1 MGGGRRAAGGGG
13 EGCASGEGPARAG
26 PADMGASLRRAA
38 ADSSALLQRPS
49 AERNRSCCKRRRPR
63 AAAARRRRH
72 KHSPRPSAPPP
83 LLRFSLPAGAPP
95 PPPPL
100 PSRTK
105 WTRLVH
111 PSVLIG
117 HVSSLSPVLTRSWRP
132 PPPRPALP
140 APAPPPRTRRRP
152 PAPGRTRPPPW
163 PRAAHARRCGSRAG
177 KPCRA
182 APRRPAVSAPW
193 YARAARWAPPPPSL
207 PSTNRTHIYPRPR
220 TIRTHIYPPCR
231 CWQQRTRNLGIVT
244 VHAQQENT
252 RTARATR
259 GLLALEGKRNGGGV
273 RTCSRCSQGTRS
285 TRPAGSPGGSWDRT
299 PGPPPRS
306 ARPRALSGS

>member
-1 MGGGRRAAGGGG
+1 M
-13 EGCASGEGPARAG
+13 S
-26 PADMGASLRRAA
+26 ASLRRAA
-38 ADSSALLQRPS
+38 AGPRALLQRPS
-49 AERNRSCCKRRRPR
+49 AQRNRSCCELLRPR

-72 KHSPRPSAPPP
+72 EHFPLP
-83 LLRFSLPAGAPP
+83 LLPFPLPAGAA
-95 PPPPL
+95 
-100 PSRTK
+100 
-105 WTRLVH
+105 
-111 PSVLIG
+111 
-117 HVSSLSPVLTRSWRP
+117 VLTRPWRPRP
-132 PPPRPALP
+132 PPPRPAPPRP
-140 APAPPPRTRRRP
+140 APRARRRP

-259 GLLALEGKRNGGGV
+259 GLLALEGKRNGGGRAHLLTVFSGYSVDSACWIAWWKLGSNSWPSASIGSTPSFV
-273 RTCSRCSQGTRS
+273 RILRKSLF
-285 TRPAGSPGGSWDRT
+285 T
-299 PGPPPRS
+299 PW
-306 ARPRALSGS
+306 